1 MKEHAK
7 YRQALLLTAVLVLAL
22 ITTVSAIAPTAV
34 RSLPREPKS
43 PDIELSPAPAT
54 IDRVLHSVGNIVT
67 TIDNAGYVG
76 GYRQYNLP
84 SGEWP
89 RNSGHNYLAEIK
101 YWMGGIAPNGDT
113 LVANTWDEFQAV
125 QMIASGNEEYRIL
138 LSTDSSRYYDYD
150 LTDTVGLG
158 KGNPAFGW
166 RVYDPSTETYTYAE
180 NFNPIDSTFYEGG
193 PLALQ
198 QSHYIFDDAAGGT
211 SLMGIQVT
219 HTMLQWN
226 YCYNEDISFVILE
239 ITNTSD
245 QDYSNFTFGLYADFD
260 IGGPDGTG
268 ENGRLGDVVEYDT
281 AANLAWTYDQ
291 DGFDPGWGPTVTT
304 GMMGTKLLE
313 TPDGIGMTALRTG
326 EWEQVPTDFPI
337 DDIARFELMNATL
350 FDEPLPPTDQYYIQ
364 CTRGI
369 DLTAGKTV
377 RVVYALVAGQ
387 DEEALRA
394 NSDRAQALYDKHYV
408 GPQPPVA
415 PTVDVRAGD
424 RKVYLSWNDTAEV
437 SIDPLSGEQD
447 FSGYKLYR
455 SDNQGKS
462 WGQMIYSTGNSCLTT
477 DYRALATYRVEEAGD
492 PIPHSFVDTG
502 LYNGIEY
509 WYCLSAFD
517 LGDSTVPVDVLQNGF
532 GSPDVA
538 TNVIKVVP
546 SKDPAGYYQAAATV
560 KQTYTGTDE
569 PSAGSVYPL
578 LFSRDSL
585 NGSDYKVVFEDTP
598 QRTYWHLINVSTGD
612 TVLARQTKVE
622 GDPGFYEIA
631 EGLRV
636 VVRDGDREPEAIGQ
650 TTFSGS
656 DTTLAI
662 HQFYGPSIPNFTGN
676 PANAYGGQHFR
687 STYEIR
693 YTGNTTET
701 PSVIEYWDGDP
712 RRYDVPFEVW
722 NTATNERV
730 SLAIYDNDDDGAY
743 QPYDLLTIVNYPYTE
758 GGDLTAEAFPFYYSW
773 MFDWDEAS
781 YAPAVGDVF
790 TIEGAPLN
798 SPDDVFAFKVDG
810 INRAQATV
818 DLKKIKVVPDPY
830 FAQYSSRVET
840 GEGESIIEFQNVPD
854 KCTIRIYTLSG
865 DLVQTIDHNSETG
878 TARWNLQSVNQQQI
892 ASGIYIFHVDSP
904 YGERLGRFAI
914 IK

>member
-1 MKEHAK
+1 MKKHEMNSPVF
-7 YRQALLLTAVLVLAL
+7 LLTVALVLVSVSIANAISPGAERKL
-22 ITTVSAIAPTAV
+22 TTGQTNAPV
-34 RSLPREPKS
+34 V
-43 PDIELSPAPAT
+43 LSPAPAT
-54 IDRVLHSVGNIVT
+54 IDQILHNMGNIVT

-76 GYRQYNLP
+76 GYSHYGLA

-89 RNSGHNYLAEIK
+89 RNSGHDYLAEIK

-125 QMIASGNEEYRIL
+125 QMIASGAEDYRIL
-138 LSTDSSRYYDYD
+138 LSTDTTRYYQYD
-150 LTDTVGLG
+150 PSDTVGLG

-166 RVYDPSTETYTYAE
+166 RVFDPESETYEYTD
-180 NFNPIDSTFYEGG
+180 NFNPLDSTFYPGG

-198 QSHYIFDDAAGGT
+198 QSHYVFNDAAGGT
-211 SLMGIQVT
+211 SLMGLSVT

-239 ITNTSD
+239 ITNNSAI
-245 QDYSNFTFGLYADFD
+245 DYSNFTFGLYADFD

-268 ENGRLGDVVEYDT
+268 ENGRLGDVVEYDV
-281 AANLAWTYDQ
+281 AENLAWTYDL

-313 TPDGIGMTALRTG
+313 TPDNIGMTGLRTG
-326 EWEQVPTDFPI
+326 EWEQIPSDFPTD
-337 DDIARFELMNATL
+337 DIPRFELMNAAV
-350 FDEPLPPTDQYYIQ
+350 FDDPLPPTDQYYIQ

-394 NSDRAQALYDKHYV
+394 NSDRAQALYDKHFV
-408 GPQPPVA
+408 GPQPPVS
-415 PTVDVRAGD
+415 PTLMVRAGD

-437 SIDPLSGEQD
+437 SIDPLSGVQD

-455 SDNQGKS
+455 SDNQGKT
-462 WGQMIYSTGNSCLTT
+462 WGQTIYSTGNSCLTT
-477 DYRALATYRVEEAGD
+477 DFRALTTYRVEEAGD
-492 PIPHSFVDTG
+492 PIPHSYVDTG

-517 LGDSTVPVDVLQNGF
+517 LGDSTVPVDVLQTGF
-532 GSPDVA
+532 GSPEVA
-538 TNVIKVVP
+538 PNVIRAVP
-546 SKDPAGYYQAAATV
+546 SKDPAGYYEAAGTV
-560 KQTYTGTDE
+560 VRNYTGTDE

-578 LFSRDSL
+578 LFNRDSL
-585 NGSDYKVVFEDTP
+585 NGPDYQVVFEDTP
-598 QRTYWHLINVSTGD
+598 QRTYWHLINVTTGD
-612 TVLARQTKVE
+612 TLLGHQTRVDD
-622 GDPGFYEIA
+622 DPGYYEVI

-636 VVRDGDREPEAIGQ
+636 VVRDGDREPEATSQ
-650 TTFSGS
+650 TSFAGS

-687 STYEIR
+687 SNYELR
-693 YTGNTTET
+693 YTGNNTVA
-701 PSVIEYWDGDP
+701 PSVIEYWTGDP
-712 RRYDVPFEVW
+712 RRYDIPFEVW
-722 NTATNERV
+722 NTSTNERV

-743 QPYDLLTIVNYPYTE
+743 QPYDLLTIVNYPYDE
-758 GGDLTAEAFPFYYSW
+758 SGDLTGEAFPYYYSW
-773 MFDWDEAS
+773 MFDFDEGS
-781 YAPAVGDVF
+781 YAPSVGDVY

-798 SPDDVFAFKVDG
+798 SPQDVFAFKIDG
-810 INRAQATV
+810 ISSSKATR
-818 DLKKIKVVPDPY
+818 DLAKIKVVPDPY
-830 FAQYSSRVET
+830 FAQYSARVET
-840 GEGESIIEFQNVPD
+840 GEGESIIEFQNVPS

-865 DLVQTIDHNSETG
+865 DLVQTLEHDSETG
-878 TARWNLQSVNQQQI
+878 TARWNLQSTNQQLI